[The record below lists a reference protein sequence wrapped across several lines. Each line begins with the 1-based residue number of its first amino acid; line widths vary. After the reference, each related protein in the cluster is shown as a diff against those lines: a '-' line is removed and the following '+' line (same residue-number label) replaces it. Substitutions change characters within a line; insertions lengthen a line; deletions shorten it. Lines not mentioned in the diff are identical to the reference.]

1 MRTNHQ
7 HKFTFLK
14 KASFSFSSLA
24 EEDPGEIIRDLP
36 SSSSSEA
43 SVFYSHVD
51 KSAWLLQFFLKKRCS
66 PMFST
71 MHFINRV
78 LSGLRF
84 TSSESTGLKRM
95 LESCLLHMQTAMLFF
110 WEYILS
116 LNKYLWSELSKI
128 SLQVSTSLKIR
139 TFEIQQARAL
149 LLKLAV
155 HFFTHI
161 A

>member
-1 MRTNHQ
+1 
-7 HKFTFLK
+7 
-14 KASFSFSSLA
+14 
-24 EEDPGEIIRDLP
+24 
-36 SSSSSEA
+36 
-43 SVFYSHVD
+43 
-51 KSAWLLQFFLKKRCS
+51 
-66 PMFST
+66 
-71 MHFINRV
+71 MHFIRRV

-95 LESCLLHMQTAMLFF
+95 LETCLLHMQTAMLFF

-128 SLQVSTSLKIR
+128 SLQVSASLKIR